1 MLMAGS
7 ADTITVLGNW
17 IHHTSGRGPHAGGL
31 STENIHMQFVNDYY
45 QTVPGHA
52 ADADLNSNLFFEGTY
67 FSNVTTPF
75 TAMPLGFRYAPV
87 ASNLASTNTACNAA
101 LGRGCIANA
110 TNSTTTT
117 TFPLDAQALSSM
129 APFKSSMRLAYPAT
143 EVPYSVPNFA
153 GPGHI

>member
-1 MLMAGS
+1 
-7 ADTITVLGNW
+7 
-17 IHHTSGRGPHAGGL
+17 
-31 STENIHMQFVNDYY
+31 
-45 QTVPGHA
+45 
-52 ADADLNSNLFFEGTY
+52 
-67 FSNVTTPF
+67 VTTPF

-87 ASNLASTNTACNAA
+87 SANLSSTSAACNAA

-129 APFKSSMRLAYPAT
+129 GSFKSSLLLAYPAS